1 MTPQQR
7 QDRRWTRRKEERPA
21 ELMAAALDL
30 FVERGYAATR
40 LDDVAALAGVSKGTL
55 YLYFSSKEELFKAV
69 IRSGIVPLIE
79 QGERLHEEHQ
89 GSAGELLR
97 KIVFAWWQSVG
108 SSKLGGIPKLM
119 ISECR
124 NFPEIGQFYF
134 EEVISRSYRLIESV
148 MEAGMNGGE
157 FRRMDA
163 NYATRLVVAPIVL
176 LLLWRYSFDF
186 CESKCVDAETYLEQ
200 HLDVFINGL
209 VAREFKEKTGA
220 NENKGAK
227 PAKVVSI
234 EKKGRAR

>member
-40 LDDVAALAGVSKGTL
+40 LDDVAARAGVSKGTL

-79 QGERLHEEHQ
+79 RGERLHETHE
-89 GSAGELLR
+89 GSAGDLLR

-119 ISECR
+119 FSECR

-148 MEAGMNGGE
+148 MESGMDTGE
-157 FRRMDA
+157 FRRMDP

-186 CESKCVDAETYLEQ
+186 CDSKSVDAERYLEQ
-200 HLDVFINGL
+200 HLDVFIHGL
-209 VAREFKEKTGA
+209 VAPGVGEMQRMSEK
-220 NENKGAK
+220 KGSK
-227 PAKVVSI
+227 PEKVVSI
-234 EKKGRAR
+234 EKKGRTR

>member
-1 MTPQQR
+1 MTPLQR

-40 LDDVAALAGVSKGTL
+40 LDDVAARAGVSKGTL

-89 GSAGELLR
+89 GSAGDLLR

-119 ISECR
+119 FSECR

-148 MEAGMNGGE
+148 MESGMASGE

-186 CESKCVDAETYLEQ
+186 CESKSVDAESYLDQ
-200 HLDVFINGL
+200 HLDVFISGL
-209 VAREFKEKTGA
+209 VARESGDRPDLNDK
-220 NENKGAK
+220 KGAR
-227 PAKVVSI
+227 PAKVISI
-234 EKKGRAR
+234 EKKGRGR

>member
-1 MTPQQR
+1 GTSGCENVVRKSNAGKPAEIGCPCPLRVYITDRLVIYSPDMTLHQR

-40 LDDVAALAGVSKGTL
+40 LDDVAARAGVSKGTL

-79 QGERLHEEHQ
+79 QGERLQQEHR
-89 GSAGELLR
+89 GGAGDLLR
-97 KIVFAWWQSVG
+97 KIVLSWWQSVG

-119 ISECR
+119 FSECR

-148 MEAGMNGGE
+148 MERGMQSGE
-157 FRRMDA
+157 FR
-163 NYATRLVVAPIVL
+163 
-176 LLLWRYSFDF
+176 
-186 CESKCVDAETYLEQ
+186 
-200 HLDVFINGL
+200 
-209 VAREFKEKTGA
+209 
-220 NENKGAK
+220 
-227 PAKVVSI
+227 
-234 EKKGRAR
+234 

>member
-40 LDDVAALAGVSKGTL
+40 LDDVAARAGVSKGTL

-79 QGERLHEEHQ
+79 RGERLHEEHK

-119 ISECR
+119 FSECR

-148 MEAGMNGGE
+148 MESGMGSGE

-163 NYATRLVVAPIVL
+163 NYATRLAVAPIVL

-186 CESKCVDAETYLEQ
+186 CESKCVDAEKYLEQ

-209 VAREFKEKTGA
+209 VAQDAKEERRIDEK
-220 NENKGAK
+220 KGAK
-227 PAKVVSI
+227 PAKVISI
-234 EKKGRAR
+234 EKKGRAG